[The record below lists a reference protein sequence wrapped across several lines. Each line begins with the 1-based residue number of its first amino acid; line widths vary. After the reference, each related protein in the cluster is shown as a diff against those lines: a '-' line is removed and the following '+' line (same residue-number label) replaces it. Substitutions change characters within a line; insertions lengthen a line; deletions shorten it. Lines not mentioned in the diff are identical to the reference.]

1 MTLLEQY
8 NDKRLFIFAGHYG
21 SGKTETAVNFALALA
36 SRGDKTA
43 IVDFDIVN
51 PYFRT
56 TDAKDVLEQQGIRVI
71 SSRYANSNVDI
82 PALPAEINTLFE
94 DKTLRSVFDVG
105 GDDIGAKAVSRYRD
119 DFLADDSI
127 MFFVMNIR
135 RPMTTTV
142 DKAEQVFYE
151 VQDSARL
158 RFDAIIN
165 NTNLLN
171 QTDDSDFEAGLDT
184 VQRFAEKVHLPLAF
198 NTLMDTT
205 KESVAERYRKR
216 SAQLGVPVF
225 TLSKHIRMDY
235 HNKTP

>member
-8 NDKRLFIFAGHYG
+8 HDKRMFVFAGHYG

-36 SRGDKTA
+36 AQGDKTA

-56 TDAKDVLEQQGIRVI
+56 TDAKNTLEQHGIRVV
-71 SSRYANSNVDI
+71 SSRYANSNIDI
-82 PALPAEINTLFE
+82 PALPAEINALFE
-94 DKTLRSVFDVG
+94 DKQMRSVFDVG

-119 DFLADDSI
+119 DFLVNSSV

-142 DKAEQVFYE
+142 DKAEHIFYE
-151 VQDSARL
+151 VQDSARM

-165 NTNLLN
+165 NTNLLQ
-171 QTDDSDFEAGLDT
+171 QTDCEDLETGLDT
-184 VQRFAEKVHLPLAF
+184 VLRFAERVKLPLAF
-198 NTLMDTT
+198 STLMDTT
-205 KESVAERYRKR
+205 SQAVSERFREQ
-216 SAQLGVPVF
+216 SAKLGIPIF
-225 TLSKHIRMDY
+225 PLSKHIKMDY
-235 HNKTP
+235 HND

>member
-8 NDKRLFIFAGHYG
+8 NDKRMFIFAGHYG

-36 SRGDKTA
+36 AQGDKTA

-56 TDAKDVLEQQGIRVI
+56 TDAKGTLEQQGIRVI

-82 PALPAEINTLFE
+82 PALPAEINALFE
-94 DKTLRSVFDVG
+94 DKQVRSVFDVG

-119 DFLADDSI
+119 DFLANPSV

-142 DKAEQVFYE
+142 DNAEHIFYE
-151 VQDSARL
+151 VQDSARM
-158 RFDAIIN
+158 RFNAVIN
-165 NTNLLN
+165 NTNLLQ
-171 QTDDSDFEAGLDT
+171 QTDGEDLETGLDT
-184 VQRFAEKVHLPLAF
+184 VLRFAERVKLPLAF
-198 NTLMDTT
+198 STLMDTT
-205 KESVAERYRKR
+205 NQAVSERLRER
-216 SAQLGVPVF
+216 SAKLGIPVF
-225 TLSKHIRMDY
+225 TLSKHIKMDF
-235 HNKTP
+235 HNN

>member
-1 MTLLEQY
+1 MLLSEVKY
-8 NDKRLFIFAGHYG
+8 TIVVGNYG

-56 TDAKDVLEQQGIRVI
+56 TDAKDILTQRGIRVV

-82 PALPAEINTLFE
+82 PALPAEINALFE
-94 DKTLRSVFDVG
+94 NKTIRSVFDVG

-119 DFLADDSI
+119 DFLANESI

-142 DKAEQVFYE
+142 DKTEQIFHE
-151 VQDSARL
+151 VQDSARM

-165 NTNLLN
+165 NTNLLS
-171 QTDDSDFEAGLDT
+171 QTGDADFEAGLDI
-184 VQRFAEKVHLPLAF
+184 VRCFSERVHLPLAF

-205 KESVAERYRKR
+205 EQGLAKRYRDR
-216 SAQLGVPVF
+216 SAQLGIPVF

-235 HNKTP
+235 HNQNFCNT